1 MQLLFHRSAT
11 MTPYSWPNFVC
22 SPAGVCYDWVSCS
35 VSGLWIT
42 KLSRPEEFTPMLL
55 IHGASQANPQRIVP
69 RAPIQILMW
78 LLNLMGVL
86 PQKGPF
92 YSLH

>member
-1 MQLLFHRSAT
+1 
-11 MTPYSWPNFVC
+11 
-22 SPAGVCYDWVSCS
+22 
-35 VSGLWIT
+35 
-42 KLSRPEEFTPMLL
+42 MLL